1 MEISTLSASKQC
13 SRCKNVF
20 EITNFP
26 IKKNQKDGH
35 NTICKN
41 CERER
46 KKGNVV
52 YSGLNLAELKNL
64 MKENNIKSCTPLNKG
79 EIVSLLKEKGILG
92 SDYQDGIMRRGATGV
107 VPAELARR
115 RTGGGAGLTGGG
127 AKSQNKT
134 PRTAGRKVELTEIG
148 GEVKIFPSSY
158 AAANYLK
165 TCAANVSYNNERQ
178 FEINGKTYYIKI
190 N

>member
-1 MEISTLSASKQC
+1 MEIATLSASKQC

-26 IKKNQKDGH
+26 IKKNHKDGH

-79 EIVSLLKEKGILG
+79 EIVSLLKEKGILA
-92 SDYQDGIMRRGATGV
+92 SDYQDGIMRRGAGV

-115 RTGGGAGLTGGG
+115 RTGDG

-148 GEVKIFPSSY
+148 GEVKIFPSLY
-158 AAANYLK
+158 AAAKYLK
-165 TCAANVSYNNERQ
+165 TCAANVSYNNGRQ
-178 FEINGKTYYIKI
+178 YEINGKKYYIKI